1 MNQDET
7 YRTILIALF
16 LIFLPIGMFFRIKS
30 QMTGESLDRRQE
42 GLFILATL
50 RPMGLALALGLIA
63 YMIDPSWM
71 AWSSV
76 PLPGWLRS
84 VGVGAW
90 LVACAFLFWTFNT
103 LGPNLTDTVV
113 TRKRHTLVMHG
124 PYRFV
129 RHPFYDFVALLTV
142 ASALVTANWFVLLAG
157 GLVFVLMVVRTR
169 TEEAKLLERF
179 GDEYRVY
186 MANTG
191 RFVPRSQT
199 GTPTGGDR
207 TVSRTGQ

>member
-1 MNQDET
+1 MSQDET
-7 YRTILIALF
+7 YRTILVALF
-16 LIFLPIGMFFRIKS
+16 LILLPIGMYFRIRS

-42 GLFILATL
+42 GLFVLATL
-50 RPMGLALALGLIA
+50 RPMGLALALGLLA

-76 PLPGWLRS
+76 ALPGWLRA
-84 VGVGAW
+84 VGVGVWMLACGL
-90 LVACAFLFWTFNT
+90 LVWTFNT

-129 RHPFYDFVALLTV
+129 RHPFYDFVALLTM
-142 ASALVTANWFVLLAG
+142 ASALVTANWFVLAAG
-157 GLVFVLMVVRTR
+157 VLLFVLMVVRTR

-179 GDEYRVY
+179 GDAYRTY
-186 MANTG
+186 MERTG
-191 RFVPRSQT
+191 RFVPRT
-199 GTPTGGDR
+199 
-207 TVSRTGQ
+207 

>member
-1 MNQDET
+1 MSQDET

-16 LIFLPIGMFFRIKS
+16 LILLPIGMYFRIRS

-50 RPMGLALALGLIA
+50 RPMGLALALGLLA
-63 YMIDPSWM
+63 YLIDPAWM

-76 PLPGWLRS
+76 ALPGWLRS
-84 VGVGAW
+84 AGVAVW
-90 LVACAFLFWTFNT
+90 MLACGLLFWTFHT

-129 RHPFYDFVALLTV
+129 RHPFYDFVALLVT
-142 ASALVTANWFVLLAG
+142 ASALVTANWFVLVAG
-157 GLVFVLMVVRTR
+157 VLLFVLMVVRTR

-179 GDEYRVY
+179 GDAYRTY
-186 MANTG
+186 MERTG
-191 RFVPRSQT
+191 RFFPRTQPRRSS
-199 GTPTGGDR
+199 
-207 TVSRTGQ
+207 VM

>member
-1 MNQDET
+1 MSQDET

-16 LIFLPIGMFFRIKS
+16 LILLPIGIYFRIRS
-30 QMTGESLDRRQE
+30 QLTGESLDRRQE

-50 RPMGLALALGLIA
+50 RPMGLALALGLLA
-63 YMIDPSWM
+63 YMIDPTWM

-76 PLPGWLRS
+76 ALPGWLRS
-84 VGVGAW
+84 TGVGVW
-90 LVACAFLFWTFNT
+90 MLACGLLFWTFHT

-142 ASALVTANWFVLLAG
+142 ASALVTANWFVLAAG
-157 GLVFVLMVVRTR
+157 VLLFVLMVVRTR

-179 GDEYRVY
+179 GDAYRTY
-186 MANTG
+186 MERTG
-191 RFVPRSQT
+191 RFVPRTQP
-199 GTPTGGDR
+199 GRRG
-207 TVSRTGQ
+207 VW